1 MTQPPRYSAIVE
13 SLMRQPG
20 QQPQT
25 LGSFFA
31 PPAQPPMQMAQAE
44 PATRPIKQPD
54 WQQLLNNAESDD
66 DLKAIRQLMIEH
78 GIAWKL
84 VPALRDF

>member
-1 MTQPPRYSAIVE
+1 MAQDPRYSSILND
-13 SLMRQPG
+13 LMQLPA
-20 QQPQT
+20 QQPHV
-25 LGSFFA
+25 GNYA
-31 PPAQPPMQMAQAE
+31 PAQQPMQMAQAE
-44 PATRPIKQPD
+44 PATQPIKQPD

-66 DLKAIRQLMIEH
+66 DLKAIRQLMIDH